1 MRDKF
6 LMTYQIHIGFRN
18 ILAGNDKCTV
28 PPPDSRRFHRVD
40 MDLHYIS
47 QSLGEEKT
55 ELINKST
62 DNWEET
68 MVIQEET
75 ENELFMIRKE
85 HCTLEIGKFECFGVV
100 VVVFIV
106 AAAVVVVVLLLLLL
120 FLLLVLVLLLH
131 LLLASSYIEISLRAV
146 PLNVASVRV
155 INFDYRFLPALSM
168 SQ

>member
-62 DNWEET
+62 EDWEET

-85 HCTLEIGKFECFGVV
+85 HCTLEIGKFECFVV
-100 VVVFIV
+100 AVVFI
-106 AAAVVVVVLLLLLL
+106 VVVVVLLLLLL
-120 FLLLVLVLLLH
+120 LLVLLLLLH

-146 PLNVASVRV
+146 PLDVASVHV
-155 INFDYRFLPALSM
+155 INFDYRFLPAFSM

>member
-62 DNWEET
+62 ENWEET

-85 HCTLEIGKFECFGVV
+85 HCTLEIGKFECFVV
-100 VVVFIV
+100 AVVFI
-106 AAAVVVVVLLLLLL
+106 VVVVVLLLLLL
-120 FLLLVLVLLLH
+120 LLVLLLLLH

-146 PLNVASVRV
+146 PFDVASVHV
-155 INFDYRFLPALSM
+155 INFDYRFLPAFSM

>member
-6 LMTYQIHIGFRN
+6 LMTYQIHIGFRS
-18 ILAGNDKCTV
+18 ILASNDNCTV
-28 PPPDSRRFHRVD
+28 RPPDSRKFHRVD

-62 DNWEET
+62 ENWEET

-85 HCTLEIGKFECFGVV
+85 HSTLVLGKFECFVV
-100 VVVFIV
+100 VVVV
-106 AAAVVVVVLLLLLL
+106 AVVVVVVVVVLLLLL
-120 FLLLVLVLLLH
+120 LVLLLH

-146 PLNVASVRV
+146 PLDVASVHV
-155 INFDYRFLPALSM
+155 INFDYRFLPAFSM